1 LALWKI
7 INEEDVVLILKNQGY
22 KFSSKYFTRNVWGQ
36 GGISRYATT
45 PLIATLSPG
54 HSGITK
60 FRPSSPIATGNH
72 LGGAKKKIPKF
83 AQATDTV
90 EVFDPRSDISG
101 PISRT
106 VSACQNLH

>member
-1 LALWKI
+1 M
-7 INEEDVVLILKNQGY
+7 NEEDVVLILKNRGY
-22 KFSSKYFTRNVWGQ
+22 KFSSKFFTRNVWGQ
-36 GGISRYATT
+36 GGMSRYATT

-60 FRPSSPIATGNH
+60 FRSSSPIATGKH
-72 LGGAKKKIPKF
+72 LGRAKKNPNF
-83 AQATDTV
+83 AQTTDTV

-101 PISRT
+101 PISRR